1 MVAGAREESA
11 CELVGL
17 SVRTLQRWRTGSWI
31 DGRKGAPKVTARKLS
46 PEEKEAVY
54 QASNQERLADLTAEQ
69 VVATLAQESTYL
81 ASASTFYRILRE
93 RKALNRRQDSK
104 TPVHSRKPDTR
115 VATGPNQVWTWDITW
130 LATEVKG
137 IYFYAYVIMDL
148 YDRAV
153 VGWAIHD
160 CEDGQLARELF
171 ERACLEHASC
181 PRFVHSDNGAP
192 MKSYTLV
199 EFLYSRHILPTTN
212 RPRVSND
219 NPFSES
225 LFKTV
230 KYRAGY
236 PRTFKTL
243 IAAMTWF
250 AGFVDWYNTKHMH
263 SALAYVTPHQR
274 RTGQDIELLASR
286 NTTLALAREQ
296 HPLRWGRRPAKVYA
310 APAEVVLNG
319 KVA

>member
-1 MVAGAREESA
+1 M
-11 CELVGL
+11 
-17 SVRTLQRWRTGSWI
+17 
-31 DGRKGAPKVTARKLS
+31 DGRKGAPKTTARKLS
-46 PEEKEAVY
+46 PEEREAVY
-54 QASNQERLADLTAEQ
+54 QAANQERLADLTAEQ

-81 ASASTFYRILRE
+81 ASTSTFYRVLRE
-93 RKALNRRQDSK
+93 RRALSRRQDSK
-104 TPVHSRKPDTR
+104 TPVRSNKPPTR
-115 VATGPNQVWTWDITW
+115 VATAPNQVWTWDITW
-130 LATEVKG
+130 LSAEVKG
-137 IYFYAYVIMDL
+137 LYFYAYVILDL
-148 YDRAV
+148 YDRTI

-160 CEDGQLARELF
+160 REDGQLARELF
-171 ERACLEHASC
+171 ERACLEHGTH
-181 PRFVHSDNGAP
+181 PQFVHSDNGGP

-199 EFLYSRHILPTTN
+199 EFLYSKNILPTTN

-274 RTGQDIELLASR
+274 RTGQDATVLASR
-286 NTTLALAREQ
+286 NWTLALARAT
-296 HPLRWGRRPAKVYA
+296 HPLRWGTRPAKVYA
-310 APAEVVLNG
+310 APAEVVLN
-319 KVA
+319 AESA

>member
-1 MVAGAREESA
+1 MVAGAREQTA

-17 SVRTLQRWRTGSWI
+17 SPRTIQRWRSGNNV
-31 DGRKGAPKVTARKLS
+31 DGRKGAPKATARKLTT
-46 PEEKEAVY
+46 EESEAVY
-54 QASNQERLADLTAEQ
+54 QAANQERLADLTAEQ

-81 ASASTFYRILRE
+81 ASASTFYRVLRE

-104 TPVHSRKPDTR
+104 TPIHRSKPDTR

-148 YDRAV
+148 WDRSI

-160 CEDGQLARELF
+160 REDGQLGKELF
-171 ERACLEHASC
+171 ERACLEQGAC
-181 PRFVHSDNGAP
+181 PRFVHSDNGGP

-199 EFLYSRHILPTTN
+199 EFLYSRNILPTTN

-243 IAAMTWF
+243 IAALTWF

-263 SALAYVTPHQR
+263 SALAYVTPQQR
-274 RTGQDIELLASR
+274 RTGQDLSLLSTR
-286 NTTLALAREQ
+286 NTTLALAREK

-310 APAEVVLNG
+310 VPSEVVLNG

>member
-1 MVAGAREESA
+1 MNGAREEAA

-17 SVRTLQRWRTGSWI
+17 SVRTLQRWRSGNKI
-31 DGRKGAPKVTARKLS
+31 DGRKGAPKVTARKLA
-46 PEEKEAVY
+46 PQEREAVY
-54 QASNQERLADLTAEQ
+54 QAANQERFADLTPEQ
-69 VVATLAQESTYL
+69 VVATLSQESTYL
-81 ASASTFYRILRE
+81 ASASTFYRVLRE
-93 RKALNRRQDSK
+93 RKALNHRQDSK
-104 TPVHSRKPDTR
+104 TPVRNAKPDTR

-130 LATEVKG
+130 LSTEVKG

-148 YDRAV
+148 FDRSI

-160 CEDGQLARELF
+160 REDGQLARELF
-171 ERACLEHASC
+171 ERACLEQGAC
-181 PRFVHSDNGAP
+181 PQFVHSDNGGP

-199 EFLYSRHILPTTN
+199 EFLYSRNILPTTN

-236 PRTFKTL
+236 PRTFKTM

-274 RTGQDIELLASR
+274 RNGRDTGLLASR
-286 NTTLALAREQ
+286 NATLALARER
-296 HPLRWGRRPAKVYA
+296 HPLRWGRRPAKVYTV
-310 APAEVVLNG
+310 PAEVVLNG
-319 KVA
+319 KIA

>member
-1 MVAGAREESA
+1 MVAGARQEAA
-11 CELVGL
+11 CELLGV
-17 SVRTLQRWRTGSWI
+17 STRTLQRWRSGNKV
-31 DGRKGAPKVTARKLS
+31 DGRKGAPKETARKLT
-46 PEEKEAVY
+46 PQEREEVY
-54 QASNQERLADLTAEQ
+54 QAANQERLADLTSEQ

-81 ASASTFYRILRE
+81 ASASTFYRVLRE

-104 TPVHSRKPDTR
+104 TPVRNAKPDTR
-115 VATGPNQVWTWDITW
+115 VATGPNQIWTWDITW
-130 LATEVKG
+130 LTTEVKG

-148 YDRAV
+148 FDRSI

-160 CEDGQLARELF
+160 REDGQLARELF
-171 ERACLEHASC
+171 ERTCFEHCAC
-181 PRFVHSDNGAP
+181 PQFVHSDNGGP

-199 EFLYSRHILPTTN
+199 EFLYSRNILPTTN

-263 SALAYVTPHQR
+263 SALAYVTPRQR
-274 RTGQDIELLASR
+274 RTGLDITLLASR
-286 NTTLALAREQ
+286 NATLVLAREK
-296 HPLRWGRRPAKVYA
+296 HPLRWGGRPAKVYA

>member
-1 MVAGAREESA
+1 MVAS
-11 CELVGL
+11 
-17 SVRTLQRWRTGSWI
+17 
-31 DGRKGAPKVTARKLS
+31 
-46 PEEKEAVY
+46 
-54 QASNQERLADLTAEQ
+54 
-69 VVATLAQESTYL
+69 LAQESTYL

-104 TPVHSRKPDTR
+104 TPIRSAKPEPR
-115 VATGPNQVWTWDITW
+115 VATAPNQVWTWDITW

-148 YDRAV
+148 YDRTV

-160 CEDGQLARELF
+160 REDGQLARELF
-171 ERACLEHASC
+171 ERACLEHGTC
-181 PRFVHSDNGAP
+181 PQFVHSDNGGP

-199 EFLYSRHILPTTN
+199 EFLYSRNILPTTN

-225 LFKTV
+225 LFKTL

-250 AGFVDWYNTKHMH
+250 ASFVDWYNAKHMH
-263 SALAYVTPHQR
+263 SALAYVTPYQR
-274 RTGQDIELLASR
+274 RTGQDIGLLALR
-286 NTTLALAREQ
+286 NTTLAMARER
-296 HPLRWGRRPAKVYA
+296 HPLRWGCRPAKVYA

>member
-1 MVAGAREESA
+1 MAGAREEAA

-17 SVRTLQRWRTGSWI
+17 SVRTLQRWRNGGGV
-31 DGRKGAPKVTARKLS
+31 DGRKGAPKTTARKLS
-46 PEEKEAVY
+46 PEEREAVY
-54 QASNQERLADLTAEQ
+54 QAANQEHLADLTAEQ
-69 VVATLAQESTYL
+69 VVATLAQESTHL
-81 ASASTFYRILRE
+81 ASASTFYRVLRE
-93 RKALNRRQDSK
+93 RRALSRRQDSK
-104 TPVHSRKPDTR
+104 TPVRSTKPATR
-115 VATGPNQVWTWDITW
+115 VATAPNQVWTWDITW
-130 LATEVKG
+130 LSTEVKG
-137 IYFYAYVIMDL
+137 LYYYAYVILDL
-148 YDRAV
+148 YDRTI

-160 CEDGQLARELF
+160 REDGQLARELF
-171 ERACLEHASC
+171 ERSCLEHGTF
-181 PRFVHSDNGAP
+181 PQFVHSDNGGP

-199 EFLYSRHILPTTN
+199 EFLYSKNILPTTN

-243 IAAMTWF
+243 IASMTWF

-274 RTGQDIELLASR
+274 RTGQDIGLLASR
-286 NTTLALAREQ
+286 NTTLALARER
-296 HPLRWGRRPAKVYA
+296 HPLRWGTRPPKVYA
-310 APAEVVLNG
+310 APADVVLH
-319 KVA
+319 AESA